1 MRQEEKEVDGPELE
15 HAEERKRETELVE
28 EKDDEVHDLD
38 GKPYEMDGERD
49 KDRSGTVVGAMRKIL
64 EGEHIVINDLKLPQR
79 ELKALEALKTAK
91 TGREGQLDKF
101 VYAEDRRALLEQA
114 LAVFQPDI
122 VSLEK
127 EAGQPFEEL
136 MKDVSDLREKLNV
149 LEDAEEEII
158 GHHPDNAKVETDSD
172 DKPKPTDDDQTLTG
186 PERKI
191 AKPKTSLDGGPEA
204 KVEEKK
210 SELGGPER
218 KIEKPAT
225 SLTGG
230 PDVKDVKEGKKPE
243 TSLGDAKEIADAQ
256 KTLPSWKV
264 PRG

>member
-1 MRQEEKEVDGPELE
+1 LRQEEKEVDGPELE

-38 GKPYEMDGERD
+38 GKPYEMDGQRD
-49 KDRSGTVVGAMRKIL
+49 QERSGTVVGAMKKIL
-64 EGEHIVINDLKLPQR
+64 EGENLVINDLKLPQR

-149 LEDAEEEII
+149 LEDAEEEVI
-158 GHHPDNAKVETDSD
+158 GHHPENAKGETDSD
-172 DKPKPTDDDQTLTG
+172 DKPKPSDDDQTLTG
-186 PERKI
+186 PERKL
-191 AKPKTSLDGGPEA
+191 AKPKSELDGPEP
-204 KVEEKK
+204 KIEKK
-210 SELGGPER
+210 ASELGGAER
-218 KIEKPAT
+218 KIEKPAS
-225 SLTGG
+225 SLSGG
-230 PDVKDVKEGKKPE
+230 AELKEGKKPD
-243 TSLGDAKEIADAQ
+243 TSLGDAKEIADAE
-256 KTLPSWKV
+256 KKLPWWRSS
-264 PRG
+264 RG